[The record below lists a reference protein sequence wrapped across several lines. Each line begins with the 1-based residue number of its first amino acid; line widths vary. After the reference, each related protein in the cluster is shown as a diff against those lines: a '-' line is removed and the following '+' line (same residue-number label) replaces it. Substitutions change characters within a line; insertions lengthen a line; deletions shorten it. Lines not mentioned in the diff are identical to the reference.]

1 MKARASSSLGR
12 AGRGA
17 GFTLLELLVAIA
29 VAALLL
35 TAVPAMLSR
44 GLATMEYRSA
54 VRELVAGLKGA
65 RRAAMDTGRSVAF
78 QVDTAAHRFGT
89 GVELDGEIPRTLGV
103 ELTVAETE
111 VESPDRGAIR
121 FYPDGSATG
130 GSIQLLRPGGGGVRL
145 RVDWLLGRIS
155 QEPPEP

>member
-1 MKARASSSLGR
+1 MPGSPLALAG

-17 GFTLLELLVAIA
+17 GFTLLELMVAIA

-35 TAVPAMLSR
+35 TAVPPLLSR
-44 GLATMEYRSA
+44 GLDTMQYRTA

-65 RRAAMDTGRSVAF
+65 RRAAMETGRSVAF
-78 QVDTAAHRFGT
+78 TVDTAAHRFGVDPDLE
-89 GVELDGEIPRTLGV
+89 GSIPGELQVR
-103 ELTVAETE
+103 LTVAETE
-111 VESPDRGAIR
+111 IEDPDRGAIR

-130 GSIQLLRPGGGGVRL
+130 GSIELLRPAGGGVRL

-155 QEPPEP
+155 QEPPEPR